1 MIKDSIFKLQPLF
14 FAILVAGAMASCNKD
29 NGPQEPDFTKEELAE
44 MAAVDRFAAANS
56 VYRALGLLN
65 ELPDNWESKTYVP
78 QVGVPVDEATTDVR
92 NVISTGADHARSY
105 FLSIVPDL
113 GQIGDSWSHE
123 GVGSLTYREV
133 NEANCYAII
142 DVNLDQMPGLKQ
154 LRFVPKEVIGE
165 NSFTGKP
172 YYHMGDVV
180 KDDKGNWWI
189 CVRPAGGPLAK
200 DYAYFVSLDSN
211 LIKTTEQKQDI
222 YEVTGTG
229 DEAKKGKNK
238 ITTNTGKWVY
248 AKNLVEERIA
258 IAAAHTFSVLFAGQ
272 QLIWGHADWV
282 DHVSQEMH
290 NSYTAAFHK
299 ANALSDR
306 IPLHQLVKTFIP
318 DNDAKY
324 DNPNSFAIAYG
335 SYQKNQ
341 FSKLRQEKYIQ
352 PFLTLTCEDITEDG
366 QKRIESIVKTLYDPN
381 EGSDVPTAMPLSLT
395 TDYDPLS
402 YSYFMG
408 TPAPEVGYNEL
419 FNVMNYVYDTGSKVK
434 SEYRHMNGY
443 QDDHVLLMTQTSVK
457 DNGKPYSKFTMI
469 INYELW
475 AELYQPDY
483 WKSLDMTERR
493 VFDENGY
500 YLPVEDIYE

>member
-1 MIKDSIFKLQPLF
+1 MIKDIIFKLQPLF
-14 FAILVAGAMASCNKD
+14 LAILVAGAMASCNKD

-142 DVNLDQMPGLKQ
+142 DVNLAQMPGLKQ
-154 LRFVPKEVIGE
+154 LRFVPKEVIGD

-180 KDDKGNWWI
+180 KDDKDNWWI

-200 DYAYFVSLDSN
+200 DYAYFVSLDPN

-229 DEAKKGKNK
+229 DKAKKGKNK

-258 IAAAHTFSVLFAGQ
+258 IAAAHTFSVLFAGPQ
-272 QLIWGHADWV
+272 CIWGQVEWV
-282 DHVSQEMH
+282 SDASQELY
-290 NSYTAAFHK
+290 NLYTSAFHK
-299 ANALSDR
+299 ANALSAR
-306 IPLHQLVKTFIP
+306 IPLHHLVKNAINE
-318 DNDAKY
+318 DKY
-324 DNPNSFAIAYG
+324 KNPNSFAVAYG
-335 SYQKNQ
+335 SYQKNE

-352 PFLTLTCEDITEDG
+352 PILTLTCEELTEGG
-366 QKRIESIVKTLYDPN
+366 QKRIERIVKTWYDPDK
-381 EGSDVPTAMPLSLT
+381 GSDVPTAMPLSLT

-402 YSYFMG
+402 YSYFMNSS
-408 TPAPEVGYNEL
+408 APEVGYNEL
-419 FNVMNYVYDTGSKVK
+419 FNVMNYVYDTARKEK

-469 INYELW
+469 IDYKLW
-475 AELYQPDY
+475 EELYQPDY
-483 WKSLDMTERR
+483 WKSLDLTERR
-493 VFDENGY
+493 VFDKNGY
-500 YLPVEDIYE
+500 YVPVEDIYE